1 MAEII
6 TDGSQ
11 KELKKHGSDE
21 FPLLV
26 SYEKLSGYKS
36 GSFLWHWHP
45 EIEITLVLDGQILYK
60 VNQCTYHMKAGDIL
74 LGNANVLH
82 AGFMEDMKDGKYVSI
97 TFLPKIIYGSYGS
110 ILRRKYVEPF
120 LHNFS
125 LPAVYI
131 DYSQPW
137 HEVFSKYVRK
147 IITLYEEKKEFYELD
162 ITGTLQKLWR
172 CMLQNLPENLPYTE
186 HSKLERNRMRE
197 IMDYLEHNYMN
208 KIQMKD
214 IAEEIHLCESDCSRL
229 FKRYM
234 NVSLFTFLHEYR
246 LERSL

>member
-137 HEVFSKYVRK
+137 HEIFSEYVREINFTNWISPELCK
-147 IITLYEEKKEFYELD
+147 SCGAVCCRIFRRTSPIRNTANWNATVCVRSWIIWNT
-162 ITGTLQKLWR
+162 IT
-172 CMLQNLPENLPYTE
+172 
-186 HSKLERNRMRE
+186 
-197 IMDYLEHNYMN
+197 
-208 KIQMKD
+208 
-214 IAEEIHLCESDCSRL
+214 
-229 FKRYM
+229 
-234 NVSLFTFLHEYR
+234 
-246 LERSL
+246 

>member
-82 AGFMEDMKDGKYVSI
+82 AGFMEDMKDHFSAKDYLWFLRKYPAQEI
-97 TFLPKIIYGSYGS
+97 CGAIFTQFLPSCS
-110 ILRRKYVEPF
+110 
-120 LHNFS
+120 LH
-125 LPAVYI
+125 
-131 DYSQPW
+131 
-137 HEVFSKYVRK
+137 
-147 IITLYEEKKEFYELD
+147 
-162 ITGTLQKLWR
+162 
-172 CMLQNLPENLPYTE
+172 
-186 HSKLERNRMRE
+186 
-197 IMDYLEHNYMN
+197 
-208 KIQMKD
+208 
-214 IAEEIHLCESDCSRL
+214 
-229 FKRYM
+229 
-234 NVSLFTFLHEYR
+234 
-246 LERSL
+246 

>member
-74 LGNANVLH
+74 LGNANVLDERRQICFH
-82 AGFMEDMKDGKYVSI
+82 HFSTKDYLWFLRKYPAQEI
-97 TFLPKIIYGSYGS
+97 CGAIFTQFLPSCS
-110 ILRRKYVEPF
+110 
-120 LHNFS
+120 LH
-125 LPAVYI
+125 
-131 DYSQPW
+131 
-137 HEVFSKYVRK
+137 
-147 IITLYEEKKEFYELD
+147 
-162 ITGTLQKLWR
+162 
-172 CMLQNLPENLPYTE
+172 
-186 HSKLERNRMRE
+186 
-197 IMDYLEHNYMN
+197 
-208 KIQMKD
+208 
-214 IAEEIHLCESDCSRL
+214 
-229 FKRYM
+229 
-234 NVSLFTFLHEYR
+234 
-246 LERSL
+246 

>member
-1 MAEII
+1 MEDAYIMAEII

-82 AGFMEDMKDGKYVSI
+82 AGFMGRYERRQICFHHFSAKDY
-97 TFLPKIIYGSYGS
+97 LWSYGS

-120 LHNFS
+120 FTQF
-125 LPAVYI
+125 LP
-131 DYSQPW
+131 S
-137 HEVFSKYVRK
+137 
-147 IITLYEEKKEFYELD
+147 
-162 ITGTLQKLWR
+162 
-172 CMLQNLPENLPYTE
+172 
-186 HSKLERNRMRE
+186 
-197 IMDYLEHNYMN
+197 
-208 KIQMKD
+208 
-214 IAEEIHLCESDCSRL
+214 
-229 FKRYM
+229 
-234 NVSLFTFLHEYR
+234 
-246 LERSL
+246 RSLH

>member
-82 AGFMEDMKDGKYVSI
+82 AERCDCYPDRFYS
-97 TFLPKIIYGSYGS
+97 GSG
-110 ILRRKYVEPF
+110 IPVCIF
-120 LHNFS
+120 
-125 LPAVYI
+125 
-131 DYSQPW
+131 
-137 HEVFSKYVRK
+137 
-147 IITLYEEKKEFYELD
+147 
-162 ITGTLQKLWR
+162 
-172 CMLQNLPENLPYTE
+172 
-186 HSKLERNRMRE
+186 
-197 IMDYLEHNYMN
+197 
-208 KIQMKD
+208 
-214 IAEEIHLCESDCSRL
+214 
-229 FKRYM
+229 
-234 NVSLFTFLHEYR
+234 
-246 LERSL
+246 

>member
-97 TFLPKIIYGSYGS
+97 TFLPKIIYGPTEVSCAGNMWSHFYTIS
-110 ILRRKYVEPF
+110 PF
-120 LHNFS
+120 LQS
-125 LPAVYI
+125 
-131 DYSQPW
+131 
-137 HEVFSKYVRK
+137 
-147 IITLYEEKKEFYELD
+147 TLTIRSPGMKFFR
-162 ITGTLQKLWR
+162 I
-172 CMLQNLPENLPYTE
+172 C
-186 HSKLERNRMRE
+186 ERN
-197 IMDYLEHNYMN
+197 HN
-208 KIQMKD
+208 
-214 IAEEIHLCESDCSRL
+214 S
-229 FKRYM
+229 
-234 NVSLFTFLHEYR
+234 V
-246 LERSL
+246 

>member
-74 LGNANVLH
+74 LDAIKKHYGTYTFGAVKEGKFILASLGND
-82 AGFMEDMKDGKYVSI
+82 AG
-97 TFLPKIIYGSYGS
+97 IYG
-110 ILRRKYVEPF
+110 
-120 LHNFS
+120 
-125 LPAVYI
+125 A
-131 DYSQPW
+131 
-137 HEVFSKYVRK
+137 
-147 IITLYEEKKEFYELD
+147 
-162 ITGTLQKLWR
+162 
-172 CMLQNLPENLPYTE
+172 
-186 HSKLERNRMRE
+186 
-197 IMDYLEHNYMN
+197 
-208 KIQMKD
+208 
-214 IAEEIHLCESDCSRL
+214 ARL
-229 FKRYM
+229 IKG
-234 NVSLFTFLHEYR
+234 E
-246 LERSL
+246 

>member
-45 EIEITLVLDGQILYK
+45 EIEITLCLEGQILYK
-60 VNQCTYHMKAGDIL
+60 VNQCTYHMKTGDIL

-82 AGFMEDMKDGKYVSI
+82 AGFMEDMQDGKYVAI
-97 TFLPKIIYGSYGS
+97 TFLPKIIYGSYES

-120 LHNFS
+120 LQNFS
-125 LPAVYI
+125 LPAIYI

-137 HEVFSKYVRK
+137 HSLFAEYVK
-147 IITLYEEKKEFYELD
+147 EIIRLYEEKKEFYEL
-162 ITGTLQKLWR
+162 LWTAWN
-172 CMLQNLPENLPYTE
+172 CG
-186 HSKLERNRMRE
+186 
-197 IMDYLEHNYMN
+197 I
-208 KIQMKD
+208 
-214 IAEEIHLCESDCSRL
+214 
-229 FKRYM
+229 
-234 NVSLFTFLHEYR
+234 TFLH
-246 LERSL
+246 SGGCVFST

>member
-60 VNQCTYHMKAGDIL
+60 VNQCTYHMKQEISFL
-74 LGNANVLH
+74 EMPMYSRRLH
-82 AGFMEDMKDGKYVSI
+82 GRYERWQICVHHFSAKDYLW
-97 TFLPKIIYGSYGS
+97 FYES

-120 LHNFS
+120 FTELSPFLQS
-125 LPAVYI
+125 IL
-131 DYSQPW
+131 
-137 HEVFSKYVRK
+137 
-147 IITLYEEKKEFYELD
+147 II
-162 ITGTLQKLWR
+162 
-172 CMLQNLPENLPYTE
+172 
-186 HSKLERNRMRE
+186 HSPG
-197 IMDYLEHNYMN
+197 
-208 KIQMKD
+208 MK
-214 IAEEIHLCESDCSRL
+214 
-229 FKRYM
+229 FFPNM
-234 NVSLFTFLHEYR
+234 
-246 LERSL
+246 

>member
-125 LPAVYI
+125 IPAVYI

-137 HEVFSKYVRK
+137 HEIFSEYVYESLGAALSA
-147 IITLYEEKKEFYELD
+147 TLL
-162 ITGTLQKLWR
+162 
-172 CMLQNLPENLPYTE
+172 N
-186 HSKLERNRMRE
+186 
-197 IMDYLEHNYMN
+197 
-208 KIQMKD
+208 
-214 IAEEIHLCESDCSRL
+214 
-229 FKRYM
+229 
-234 NVSLFTFLHEYR
+234 
-246 LERSL
+246 

>member
-97 TFLPKIIYGSYGS
+97 TFLPKIIYGSYAGNMWS
-110 ILRRKYVEPF
+110 HFYTISPF
-120 LHNFS
+120 LQS
-125 LPAVYI
+125 
-131 DYSQPW
+131 
-137 HEVFSKYVRK
+137 
-147 IITLYEEKKEFYELD
+147 TLT
-162 ITGTLQKLWR
+162 IRSPG
-172 CMLQNLPENLPYTE
+172 
-186 HSKLERNRMRE
+186 
-197 IMDYLEHNYMN
+197 
-208 KIQMKD
+208 MK
-214 IAEEIHLCESDCSRL
+214 
-229 FKRYM
+229 FFPNM
-234 NVSLFTFLHEYR
+234 
-246 LERSL
+246 

>member
-1 MAEII
+1 MQRVVCNIFRNCYKIIKDYHIFSMEDAYIMAEII

-110 ILRRKYVEPF
+110 ILRRI
-120 LHNFS
+120 
-125 LPAVYI
+125 LP
-131 DYSQPW
+131 
-137 HEVFSKYVRK
+137 
-147 IITLYEEKKEFYELD
+147 
-162 ITGTLQKLWR
+162 
-172 CMLQNLPENLPYTE
+172 
-186 HSKLERNRMRE
+186 
-197 IMDYLEHNYMN
+197 
-208 KIQMKD
+208 
-214 IAEEIHLCESDCSRL
+214 
-229 FKRYM
+229 
-234 NVSLFTFLHEYR
+234 
-246 LERSL
+246 

>member
-82 AGFMEDMKDGKYVSI
+82 AGFMEDMKDGWNC
-97 TFLPKIIYGSYGS
+97 FLLYKESTERS
-110 ILRRKYVEPF
+110 ILF
-120 LHNFS
+120 LLTNWFCCN
-125 LPAVYI
+125 
-131 DYSQPW
+131 
-137 HEVFSKYVRK
+137 K
-147 IITLYEEKKEFYELD
+147 IITKCGCVPSGLLLSGD
-162 ITGTLQKLWR
+162 
-172 CMLQNLPENLPYTE
+172 
-186 HSKLERNRMRE
+186 
-197 IMDYLEHNYMN
+197 N
-208 KIQMKD
+208 KQLRGKQIGD
-214 IAEEIHLCESDCSRL
+214 DHDR
-229 FKRYM
+229 
-234 NVSLFTFLHEYR
+234 
-246 LERSL
+246 